1 MTEGTTVTCL
11 FAGWCAAGFGTVTV
25 TVTVDVSTGIKSASV
40 TTFVTDTR
48 FVAVLVTVRVIAE
61 VGNVTTAV
69 AINVA
74 VIVVIAYAIN
84 VLDGD
89 IS

>member
-11 FAGWCAAGFGTVTV
+11 FAGWSAAGFGTI

-40 TTFVTDTR
+40 TTVVTEKR
-48 FVAVLVTVRVIAE
+48 FVAVLVTVRVVAE

-74 VIVVIAYAIN
+74 VIVVVAYAVN